1 MDDDGSKS
9 LSKEEFS
16 KGIRETG
23 LTLSDE
29 DTEKLF
35 SAFDKD
41 GEGTINYDEFL
52 VAIRVSCCKTLLVA
66 VRVSHSIMVL
76 VGMRVRSPKKEFK
89 V

>member
-23 LTLSDE
+23 LNLNDE
-29 DTEKLF
+29 DTDKLF

-52 VAIRVSCCKTLLVA
+52 VAIRVSC
-66 VRVSHSIMVL
+66 SGMVL
-76 VGMRVRSPKKEFK
+76 MADSIQLLYNGRGVYESAFTNKGI
-89 V
+89 